1 MQKTWPDPKS
11 ESTRVL
17 ALVSHS
23 GFLLTQT
30 VRSKAMGQVVALSSW
45 HWSGLHQVTV
55 GTCGV
60 NLNMDMLFVSARS
73 LSQKSV
79 KNADSY
85 S

>member
-1 MQKTWPDPKS
+1 
-11 ESTRVL
+11 
-17 ALVSHS
+17 
-23 GFLLTQT
+23 
-30 VRSKAMGQVVALSSW
+30 MGQVVALSSW